1 MADIERMKVI
11 LRESEIPFF
20 SDEDLQF
27 YLNENNGDVNR
38 ALYQCLLIKSENTSL
53 GLSGVNLPDSS
64 SYFRRIAQ
72 RYRPN
77 NSGVLKGG

>member
-1 MADIERMKVI
+1 MASIDRMKTI
-11 LRESEIPFF
+11 LRETDVPFF

-27 YLNENNGDVNR
+27 YLNENNGDED
-38 ALYQCLLIKSENTSL
+38 AAIYQCLLIKAEDTTLNISGISAADTSL
-53 GLSGVNLPDSS
+53 
-64 SYFRRIAQ
+64 YFRRLAS

>member
-1 MADIERMKVI
+1 MTDIERMKTI

-27 YLNENNGDVNR
+27 YLNENKGDVNA
-38 ALYQCLLIKSENTSL
+38 ALYQCLLLKSEDTAL
-53 GLSGVNLPDSS
+53 GLSGVTFPDSS
-64 SYFRRIAQ
+64 AYFRRLAQ

-77 NSGVLKGG
+77 NSGVLRGG